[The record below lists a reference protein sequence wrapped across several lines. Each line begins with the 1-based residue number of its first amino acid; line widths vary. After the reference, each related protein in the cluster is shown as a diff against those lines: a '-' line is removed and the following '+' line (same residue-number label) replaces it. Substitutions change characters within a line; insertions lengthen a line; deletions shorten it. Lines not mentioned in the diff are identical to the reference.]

1 MAHLSRLS
9 KLAAFAALIPLI
21 TPGITQSASAKELVR
36 PRLVTRAQAIEPKPI
51 DVVLQPGNIVAGE
64 VLSADGTPLVE
75 GEVVVH
81 LGRHEVTRVTTNQL
95 GEFAAEVPRGGVYVI
110 SSSAGALLVR
120 TWTAAAAPPNSLYRV
135 AITPQSTVIRAQ
147 NSDGGFNPLLGL
159 LLAGGI
165 AAAIAIP
172 IALNNSGGN
181 DSPQSTTRTNPGDN
195 GNNIPQSP

>member
-1 MAHLSRLS
+1 MALQSRLN
-9 KLAAFAALIPLI
+9 KLVAFIALAPLSIPG
-21 TPGITQSASAKELVR
+21 PMQSAIAKEPVR
-36 PRLVTRAQAIEPKPI
+36 SRLVTKTQANEPKPI
-51 DVVLQPGNIVAGE
+51 DVVLQPGNIIAGE
-64 VLSADGTPLVE
+64 ALSADGVPLAE
-75 GEVVVH
+75 SDVVVH

-95 GEFAAEVPRGGVYVI
+95 GEFAAEVPRGGVYVV

-120 TWTAAAAPPNSLYRV
+120 TWTATAAPPNSLYRV
-135 AITPQSTVIRAQ
+135 AITPQTTVIRAQ

-165 AAAIAIP
+165 AAAIAVP

-181 DSPQSTTRTNPGDN
+181 DSPKNTTRTNPGDN